1 MKTRWAALLTLAGIL
16 ASTRAEGL
24 TCPGGCV
31 CLSTTVECK
40 GQNALK
46 GGMASVPAWTENL
59 IVEGF
64 ARPPDLSAISPSVLE
79 NLVELRLESCGYKA
93 VPPIGAASSLRALA
107 LTRNEIIKLKSDS
120 FPPLTELRSLR
131 LSYNNITSVDEN
143 AFAALVGLE
152 DLRLNRNRIEK
163 LPMAVFRH
171 QRRLVHLDLSKN
183 KLKEIDGLFFRH
195 SNRTVTLDLRHN
207 KFRSFKDGA
216 FFGLTSIRELKLD
229 QNRLSEVSKAWTYGL
244 DSLTTLSIS
253 HNMLF
258 ALARDCW
265 EWSKRLSAL
274 DLSDNI
280 LRSLNEYTFEHLSNL
295 RTLRLDGNEISS
307 VDESAF
313 SHLTALEVLDLSRN
327 RISWTVEDMNAPFAG
342 LQNLR
347 IFSLAHNHI
356 KSVGDKA
363 FYGLDELTTLD
374 MRANNITS
382 LQEKSFASLQNLHTF
397 RLNTTSLLCDC
408 DLKWFLFWMTHLSR
422 KNHVEAVC
430 GYPSKLRGKLLS
442 DIDIE
447 ILTCDNSPKPR
458 ILEHP
463 KTKMAIKGENA
474 TLSCKAISS
483 SSSTMEFVWR
493 RNDSNILN
501 PIMKQYI
508 IEVNNSTL
516 KVASDLLLNN
526 VSDSDSARYQ
536 CVVSNN
542 FGMTYS
548 NKSQITIVTY
558 PKFKK
563 VPANITVKAGE
574 VAELECA
581 AGGDPMPQMAWQK
594 DGGNDFIAAR
604 ERRMQVMAA
613 DDKYFIINTK
623 AVDMGVYSCIAQNI
637 AGSIMSNA
645 TLTVLEAPHFVNA
658 MENKETKAG
667 ESVIIRCM
675 VSGSPKP
682 SLRWLKDEEPLKR
695 TERHFFTAEDQ
706 LLIIENVHPSDEG
719 LYECEISNSLGTVKD
734 SLKLRVLPHV
744 TTTNSDEDM
753 MGIIIITVVCC
764 AVVTSI
770 VWVFIIYHT
779 KKRMNSALP
788 QFSPDSLQLAPL
800 SMDVEMT
807 NPQLFNSD
815 NISER
820 SSCKDSGTGD
830 SAKRS
835 SLEIIPCD
843 DIQQIGSNTI
853 VPMFMN
859 SSHLMDEN
867 RRLLK
872 KDDNIKAFYSDD
884 CEHSVTVQMHV
895 PDDML
900 NDSNLGRTYP
910 YS

>member
-1 MKTRWAALLTLAGIL
+1 MKVRWVALFMLTSIV
-16 ASTRAEGL
+16 ASTRTGQGCPEG
-24 TCPGGCV
+24 CQ
-31 CLSTTVECK
+31 CLGTTVECK
-40 GQNALK
+40 GKNALRA
-46 GGMASVPAWTENL
+46 GIAAVPVWTENL
-59 IVEGF
+59 IVEEVVPG
-64 ARPPDLSAISPSVLE
+64 PDLAAMAPAVLSR
-79 NLVELRLESCGYKA
+79 LLELKLDSCGYTA
-93 VPPIGAASSLRALA
+93 VPAIPAATSLRSLA
-107 LTRNEIIKLKSDS
+107 LTHNEILRLTADS
-120 FPPLTELRSLR
+120 FPPLVELRSLR
-131 LSYNNITSVDEN
+131 LSYNNISTVDETT
-143 AFAALVGLE
+143 FAALVGLE
-152 DLRLNRNRIEK
+152 DLRLNRNRISR
-163 LPMAVFRH
+163 LPMTVFRH
-171 QRRLVHLDLSKN
+171 QRRLKHLDLSRN
-183 KLKEIDGLFFRH
+183 QLSEIDGLFFRH

-216 FFGLTSIRELKLD
+216 FFGLTSINELKLD
-229 QNRLSEVSKAWTYGL
+229 RNKLQEVSKAWTYGL
-244 DSLTTLSIS
+244 DSLSNLSMS

-258 ALARDCW
+258 NLARDCW
-265 EWSKRLSAL
+265 EWSKRLRSL
-274 DLSDNI
+274 DLSDNL
-280 LRSLNEYTFEHLSNL
+280 LRTLNEHTFEHLSNL
-295 RTLRLDGNEISS
+295 RTLKLDGNEINS
-307 VDESAF
+307 VGENAF
-313 SHLTALEVLDLSRN
+313 THLPALESLDLSRN

-342 LQNLR
+342 LRHLHT
-347 IFSLAHNHI
+347 FSLAHNHI

-363 FYGLDELTTLD
+363 FQGLEYLTTLD
-374 MRANNITS
+374 MRSNNITS
-382 LQEKSFASLQNLHTF
+382 LQEKSFASLQKLHVF
-397 RLNTTSLLCDC
+397 HLNTTSLLCDC
-408 DLKWFLFWMTHLSR
+408 DLEWFLIWMTRLSR

-430 GYPSKLRGKLLS
+430 SYPSKLRGKLLS
-442 DIDIE
+442 DVDVE
-447 ILTCDNSPKPR
+447 SLTCDNSPKPR
-458 ILEHP
+458 IFEHP

-474 TLSCKAISS
+474 RLSCKAESTSS
-483 SSSTMEFVWR
+483 SKMEFVWR
-493 RNDSNILN
+493 QNDSNISN
-501 PIMKQYI
+501 PTIEQYVI
-508 IEVNNSTL
+508 DSNNST
-516 KVASDLLLNN
+516 VRMASDLVLNN
-526 VSDSDSARYQ
+526 VSNSDSGRYQ
-536 CVVSNN
+536 CVVSNS

-548 NKSQITIVTY
+548 NKSLITIVTF

-563 VPANITVKAGE
+563 VPANITVRAGE

-581 AGGDPMPQMAWQK
+581 ASGDPLPQMAWQK
-594 DGGNDFIAAR
+594 DGGNDFFAAR
-604 ERRMQVMAA
+604 ERRMQVMPA
-613 DDKYFIINTK
+613 DDKFFIINSK
-623 AVDMGVYSCIAQNI
+623 SSDMGVYSCIAQNI

-645 TLTVLEAPHFVNA
+645 TLIVLEPPHFVNA

-682 SLRWLKDEEPLKR
+682 TLRWLKDKEAIKR

-706 LLIIENVHPSDEG
+706 LLIIENVHMSDEG
-719 LYECEISNSLGTVKD
+719 LYECEITNSLGMVKD
-734 SLKLRVLPHV
+734 SLKLRVLPPSA
-744 TTTNSDEDM
+744 TPSNSEEDM

-764 AVVTSI
+764 AVGTSI

-807 NPQLFNSD
+807 NAQLFNSD

-835 SLEIIPCD
+835 SSEIIPCD
-843 DIQQIGSNTI
+843 DIQQIGANHI
-853 VPMFMN
+853 VPIFM
-859 SSHLMDEN
+859 SPSHVLDEN